1 MLELRRSK
9 ILRLFPAPW
18 GMSGRLAIPGKSTSS
33 STLKLDAEY
42 MVAGNFVIRW
52 LEERDRYNKFV
63 HEPHFGF
70 EISLTLLLKSDS
82 SAKSGIDA
90 IHAGISLISL
100 CSIIMLRSD
109 NRLN

>member
-42 MVAGNFVIRW
+42 MVAGNFVIPR
-52 LEERDRYNKFV
+52 LEERDRLNNLV
-63 HEPHFGF
+63 HEPHFGP
-70 EISLTLLLKSDS
+70 EISLILLLKSS
-82 SAKSGIDA
+82 NKIYYTPFYSTLSFGE
-90 IHAGISLISL
+90 
-100 CSIIMLRSD
+100 SIT
-109 NRLN
+109 